1 MLECLHL
8 LTFEN
13 KTMNVYVSEYDYLV
27 IQIKILRKSWGM
39 PSPDFIILDQAW
51 KTETGRKTINICG
64 TVKPVMKCFLVSY
77 F

>member
-1 MLECLHL
+1 MLECLLL

-51 KTETGRKTINICG
+51 
-64 TVKPVMKCFLVSY
+64 
-77 F
+77 